1 MNADE
6 IDEIV
11 IVLALL
17 RQNEARRVDARPIE
31 VDELESKMMVSEDFK
46 RVDPLYRPIHSKM
59 MVHDDFRRMDPL
71 WS

>member
-17 RQNEARRVDARPIE
+17 RQNEARPVVI
-31 VDELESKMMVSEDFK
+31 DELESKMMVSDDFK
-46 RVDPLYRPIHSKM
+46 RVDPLYRPMHS
-59 MVHDDFRRMDPL
+59 MVQDDFMRMDPH

>member
-17 RQNEARRVDARPIE
+17 RQNEAGRVDARPIE
-31 VDELESKMMVSEDFK
+31 VGELESKMMVSGDFK
-46 RVDPLYRPIHSKM
+46 RVDPLFRPIHSKM
-59 MVHDDFRRMDPL
+59 MVHDDFMRMDPL

>member
-1 MNADE
+1 MDADE

-17 RQNEARRVDARPIE
+17 RQNEARRVE
-31 VDELESKMMVSEDFK
+31 VVELESKMMVSEDFK
-46 RVDPLYRPIHSKM
+46 RVDPLFRPIHSKM
-59 MVHDDFRRMDPL
+59 MVHDDFMRMDPL

>member
-1 MNADE
+1 MDADE

-17 RQNEARRVDARPIE
+17 RQNEARRVVIGDF
-31 VDELESKMMVSEDFK
+31 DSKMMVSEDFK
-46 RVDPLYRPIHSKM
+46 RVDPLFRPIHSKM
-59 MVHDDFRRMDPL
+59 MVHDDFMRMDPL

>member
-1 MNADE
+1 MDADE

-17 RQNEARRVDARPIE
+17 RQNEARPVVIADF
-31 VDELESKMMVSEDFK
+31 DSKMMVSEDFK

>member
-17 RQNEARRVDARPIE
+17 RQNEARPVVI
-31 VDELESKMMVSEDFK
+31 DELESKMMVSDDFK

-59 MVHDDFRRMDPL
+59 MVQDDFMRMDPH

>member
-1 MNADE
+1 MDADE

-17 RQNEARRVDARPIE
+17 RQNEARRVDAIE
-31 VDELESKMMVSEDFK
+31 VDDFDSKMMVSEDFK
-46 RVDPLYRPIHSKM
+46 RGDPLFRPIHSKM
-59 MVHDDFRRMDPL
+59 MVHDDFMRMDPL